1 MPNNLPS
8 QPLDPVPNP
17 AASPGA
23 GVPARYP
30 HIAYHP
36 PALDTTPEAGAR
48 AFFTRMNSRRSV
60 RMFSDRP
67 VSRETIEWCV
77 RAAGTA
83 PSGANKQPW
92 RFVCVSDPAIKHTIR
107 LAAEEEEREFYTR
120 RAPPEWLAD
129 LAPLDTTPDKAFLDI
144 APWLIVVFKLMK
156 TDQGG
161 QTYYVNESVGIA
173 VGLLLS
179 AIHHAGLCA
188 LTHTPSPMGFLSK
201 VLSRPEHERPF
212 LLIPVG
218 YAAGGCV
225 VPDVHRKTLA
235 EVAEFR

>member
-1 MPNNLPS
+1 MAIATSPE
-8 QPLDPVPNP
+8 
-17 AASPGA
+17 AAS
-23 GVPARYP
+23 RDFYQC
-30 HIAYHP
+30 
-36 PALDTTPEAGAR
+36 
-48 AFFTRMNSRRSV
+48 MNLRRSV
-60 RMFSDRP
+60 RFFADRP

-92 RFVCVSDPAIKHTIR
+92 RFVCVSDPAIKRQIR
-107 LAAEEEEREFYTR
+107 EAAEAEEHEFYTR

-129 LAPLDTTPDKAFLDI
+129 LAPLDTTPDKGFLEV

-161 QTYYVNESVGIA
+161 QVYYVNESVGIA
-173 VGLLLS
+173 VGMLLS

-188 LTHTPSPMGFLSK
+188 LTHTPSPMGFLAK
-201 VLSRPEHERPF
+201 VLGRAEHERPF

-218 YAAGGCV
+218 YAGEQCV
-225 VPDVHRKTLA
+225 VPDIDRKPLGQI
-235 EVAEFR
+235 AEFM